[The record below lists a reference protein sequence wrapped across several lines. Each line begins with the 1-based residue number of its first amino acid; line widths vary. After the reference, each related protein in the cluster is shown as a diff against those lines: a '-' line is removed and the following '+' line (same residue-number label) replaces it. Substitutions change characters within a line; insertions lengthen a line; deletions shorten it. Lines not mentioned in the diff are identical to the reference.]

1 MGIPFVGMNVLAV
14 IYREFKEIIIQIYN
28 FILRKKK
35 KKIRLF
41 VNSQILYGKYCLL
54 KNNIKSLLQNSYM
67 SDMHY
72 HIFLNI
78 CVHIIS
84 NNKINFFLYSKRDIT
99 LEHDFIIVND

>member
-1 MGIPFVGMNVLAV
+1 MNVLAA

-35 KKIRLF
+35 KKRIRLL

-72 HIFLNI
+72 HMHYHFSEYLCSHYI
-78 CVHIIS
+78 
-84 NNKINFFLYSKRDIT
+84 K
-99 LEHDFIIVND
+99 